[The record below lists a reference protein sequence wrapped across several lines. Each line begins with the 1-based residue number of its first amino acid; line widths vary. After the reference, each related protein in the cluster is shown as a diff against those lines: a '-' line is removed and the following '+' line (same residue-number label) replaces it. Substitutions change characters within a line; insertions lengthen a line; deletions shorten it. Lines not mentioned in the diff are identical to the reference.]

1 MNLMDLFVKI
11 SVDDDATDKV
21 ERISDSLGNK
31 IAKAAKVAST
41 AIAGLSTAAA
51 GLAKS
56 SIGEFAD
63 YEQLTGGVETLFK
76 GSADKVK
83 AYANEAY
90 RTAGLSANQY
100 METVTSFSAS
110 LLQGLN
116 GDTAK
121 AADIAN
127 KAIVDMSDNANKM
140 GTSMEMIQNA
150 YQGFAKQN
158 YTMLDNLKLG
168 YGGTQEEM
176 ARLINDS
183 GVLGKSVKVTA
194 ESVKDVPFDKIIEAI
209 HKIQTE
215 MGITGTTAKEAS
227 ETISGSWASV
237 KATWK
242 NLLTAMADETQDFD
256 KVLGS
261 FVDSA
266 NVFFSDNLIPRLE
279 KSMKGIAR
287 LVENLSP
294 IIAQALPFVVETV
307 VPLFIKAGADFLI
320 ALVRAFADN
329 ATSIG
334 KAAAD
339 VVVQLANAL
348 VALAPKIIMAGVNF
362 ADSLIRGILAGLED
376 INPLLK
382 GIVAGFLTY
391 KATLLL
397 VKAAQ
402 TAVTIAQQIMNTVF
416 AASPVGLVA
425 AGLGLVAGG
434 FAMVTKTSD
443 EANDSMKETLDLMNN
458 LTNSATELSNAT
470 GYVPETPKYI
480 TDFSSF
486 DYSFE
491 TYRPDKNAAIEEY
504 QSMLESQSDSLGSF
518 EQPIIINIGQ
528 EKLAEIIVDIMRKEI
543 RTL

>member
-1 MNLMDLFVKI
+1 
-11 SVDDDATDKV
+11 
-21 ERISDSLGNK
+21 
-31 IAKAAKVAST
+31 
-41 AIAGLSTAAA
+41 
-51 GLAKS
+51 
-56 SIGEFAD
+56 
-63 YEQLTGGVETLFK
+63 
-76 GSADKVK
+76 
-83 AYANEAY
+83 
-90 RTAGLSANQY
+90 
-100 METVTSFSAS
+100 
-110 LLQGLN
+110 
-116 GDTAK
+116 
-121 AADIAN
+121 
-127 KAIVDMSDNANKM
+127 
-140 GTSMEMIQNA
+140 
-150 YQGFAKQN
+150 
-158 YTMLDNLKLG
+158 
-168 YGGTQEEM
+168 M

-266 NVFFSDNLIPRLE
+266 NVFFTENLIPRLE
-279 KSMKGIAR
+279 RAMKGIAR
-287 LVENLSP
+287 LVENLAP

-307 VPLFIKAGADFLI
+307 VPLFIKAGADLLI
-320 ALVRAFADN
+320 ALVTAFADN

-348 VALAPKIIMAGVNF
+348 VALAPKIIMAGVRF
-362 ADSLIRGILAGLED
+362 AASLISGILEGLED
-376 INPLLK
+376 VSPVLK
-382 GIVAGFLTY
+382 GVVMGFLTY
-391 KATLLL
+391 KAALLI

-402 TAVTIAQQIMNTVF
+402 TAVTIAQQIMNATF
-416 AASPVGLVA
+416 AVSPWGLVA
-425 AGLGLVAGG
+425 AGLGLVGGG
-434 FAMVTKTSD
+434 FALFTKTTD
-443 EANDSMKETLDLMNN
+443 EANDSMRETLGLMND
-458 LTNSATELSNAT
+458 LTNSATKLSNAT
-470 GYVPETPKYI
+470 GYEPEPQKYI
-480 TDFSSF
+480 TKADRPELIALANGGKLPTSYYDGNNQFDSSSL

-491 TYRPDKNAAIEEY
+491 TYRPNKNAAIEEY